1 MVACCYRQ
9 GDNAGNPDEQMRAWM
24 LDHAERYFFEERG
37 PVFVLQIKS
46 TEPAHA
52 ATSIRWNNSA
62 RAGVTGKALLPQPSI
77 GVNGCSDQWPDPIA
91 NQRPRSP
98 DFPKSKSAP
107 IFVTRRRPIDFRRR
121 R

>member
-1 MVACCYRQ
+1 MDVGVLYRQ

-37 PVFVLQIKS
+37 PVFVLQIKIDG
-46 TEPAHA
+46 AG
-52 ATSIRWNNSA
+52 A
-62 RAGVTGKALLPQPSI
+62 RGDLDTLEQLSEGRVTGKALLPQPSI

-107 IFVTRRRPIDFRRR
+107 IFVT
-121 R
+121 